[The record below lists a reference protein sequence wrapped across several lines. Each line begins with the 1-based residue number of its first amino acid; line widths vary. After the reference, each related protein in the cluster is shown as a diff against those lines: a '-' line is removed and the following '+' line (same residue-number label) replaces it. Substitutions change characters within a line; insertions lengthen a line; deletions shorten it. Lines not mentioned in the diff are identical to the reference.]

1 MTTGPIRVKIKELR
15 RKVWIAGLL
24 ITTSEHISDDD
35 LSTMIKETE
44 EVVKY
49 FERRHPLP
57 RLNASLVIKTLRM
70 ELESLRGMVSN
81 RAFSK
86 SSAYL

>member
-1 MTTGPIRVKIKELR
+1 MDCWTAYYYG
-15 RKVWIAGLL
+15 
-24 ITTSEHISDDD
+24 EHISDDD

-49 FERRHPLP
+49 FERR
-57 RLNASLVIKTLRM
+57 RLNGSLVIKTLRM

-86 SSAYL
+86 SLESLPTCDLTT

>member
-1 MTTGPIRVKIKELR
+1 MDCWTAYYYG
-15 RKVWIAGLL
+15 
-24 ITTSEHISDDD
+24 EHISDDD
-35 LSTMIKETE
+35 LSVMIKETE
-44 EVVKY
+44 AVVKY
-49 FERRHPLP
+49 FERR

-86 SSAYL
+86 SLESLSTCDLTT

>member
-1 MTTGPIRVKIKELR
+1 MDCWTAYYYG
-15 RKVWIAGLL
+15 
-24 ITTSEHISDDD
+24 EHISDDD

-44 EVVKY
+44 AVVKY
-49 FERRHPLP
+49 FERR
-57 RLNASLVIKTLRM
+57 RLNGSLVIKTLRM

-86 SSAYL
+86 SLESLPTCDLTT